1 MFGLAVSPF
10 PDKRR
15 RIARKTIHFSVWE
28 IAVRESIE
36 SPSIS
41 PREKG
46 SREENETAPFFPCVV
61 LWEGKSN
68 IFNYQAFFPLADR
81 AYDSSAQRREEDMR
95 KRNISPSSKTQEERR
110 AEPTDSAG
118 VRKKRRILSS
128 FGWVGEPGGIRWIMG
143 LGATGG

>member
-46 SREENETAPFFPCVV
+46 RREENETAPFFPCVV

-68 IFNYQAFFPLADR
+68 IFNYQPFFPLADR
-81 AYDSSAQRREEDMR
+81 AYDFSAQRREE
-95 KRNISPSSKTQEERR
+95 EEEKKYLSIIQDPR
-110 AEPTDSAG
+110 EEDS
-118 VRKKRRILSS
+118 
-128 FGWVGEPGGIRWIMG
+128 
-143 LGATGG
+143 